1 MNWNYRLI
9 DMSAKNDGEHWLE
22 IKEVFDGEHWLEI
35 KEVFYERKRPKGYT
49 SALVGGEDAGEVRE
63 TLVRMLA
70 ALEKP
75 VLTLTKE
82 GELK

>member
-1 MNWNYRLI
+1 
-9 DMSAKNDGEHWLE
+9 MSAKNDGEHWLE
-22 IKEVFDGEHWLEI
+22 IKEVC
-35 KEVFYERKRPKGYT
+35 YEGDKPTGYA

-63 TLVRMLA
+63 TLIRMLM
-70 ALEKP
+70 ALERP

>member
-1 MNWNYRLI
+1 MNWNHRLI
-9 DMSAKNDGEHWLE
+9 DMTAQNA
-22 IKEVFDGEHWLEI
+22 GEHWLEI
-35 KEVFYERKRPKGYT
+35 KEVFYQGERPTGYA
-49 SALVGGEDAGEVRE
+49 SVLIGGEDAGEVKE
-63 TLVRMLA
+63 TLIRLLI

>member
-1 MNWNYRLI
+1 MNWNHRLI
-9 DMSAKNDGEHWLE
+9 DMSVEN
-22 IKEVFDGEHWLEI
+22 DGEHWLEI
-35 KEVFYERKRPKGYT
+35 KEVFYEGERPTGYA
-49 SALVGGEDAGEVRE
+49 SVLIGGEDAGEVKE
-63 TLVRMLA
+63 TLIRMLI

>member
-1 MNWNYRLI
+1 MNWDHRLI
-9 DMSAKNDGEHWLE
+9 DISAKNDGEHWLE
-22 IKEVFDGEHWLEI
+22 IKEVF
-35 KEVFYERKRPKGYT
+35 YEDERPTGYT
-49 SALVGGEDAGEVRE
+49 SVLVGGEDAGEVRE

>member
-1 MNWNYRLI
+1 MNWNHRLI
-9 DMSAKNDGEHWLE
+9 DMTAQN
-22 IKEVFDGEHWLEI
+22 DGEHWLEI
-35 KEVFYERKRPKGYT
+35 KEVFYEGERPTGY
-49 SALVGGEDAGEVRE
+49 APVLIGGEDAGEVKE
-63 TLVRMLA
+63 TLIRLLI

>member
-1 MNWNYRLI
+1 
-9 DMSAKNDGEHWLE
+9 MSAKNDGEHWLE
-22 IKEVFDGEHWLEI
+22 IKEVF
-35 KEVFYERKRPKGYT
+35 YEGDRPTGYS

-63 TLVRMLA
+63 TLIRMLM
-70 ALEKP
+70 ALERP

>member
-1 MNWNYRLI
+1 MNWDHRLI
-9 DMSAKNDGEHWLE
+9 DMSANNDGEP
-22 IKEVFDGEHWLEI
+22 WLEI
-35 KEVFYERKRPKGYT
+35 KEVFYEGDRPTGYA
-49 SALVGGEDAGEVRE
+49 SVLVGGDDALEVRD
-63 TLVRMLA
+63 TLMRMLV